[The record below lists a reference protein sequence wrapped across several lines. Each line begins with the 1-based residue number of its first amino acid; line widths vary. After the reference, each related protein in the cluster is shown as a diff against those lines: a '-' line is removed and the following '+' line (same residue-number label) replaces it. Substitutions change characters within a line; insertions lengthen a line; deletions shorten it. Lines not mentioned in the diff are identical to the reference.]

1 MQGTFRMKG
10 DTKST
15 LDILVSF
22 HSQFES
28 YVSYLHLNKKLPC
41 CMNKNFQWQKKVK
54 LNVGRL

>member
-1 MQGTFRMKG
+1 MKD

-28 YVSYLHLNKKLPC
+28 YVSYLHLSKKLPC
-41 CMNKNFQWQKKVK
+41 FMNKNFQRQKKKVK
-54 LNVGRL
+54 SNVGRL

>member
-1 MQGTFRMKG
+1 MQGTFRMKD

-28 YVSYLHLNKKLPC
+28 YVSYLHLSKKLPC
-41 CMNKNFQWQKKVK
+41 FMNKNFQRQKKSQIK
-54 LNVGRL
+54 WW